1 MLKTICCLLV
11 VSITFST
18 NFLLPSMI
26 TPAFAK
32 VEINQPA
39 YAKWGKVAMEKTK
52 EKYPQASIVDYLHV
66 ERIPGP
72 KTTTERF
79 KLWLKEKNKEF
90 GVFVNIEFETD
101 TERIV
106 NVTYKEVTQ

>member
-1 MLKTICCLLV
+1 MLKTIVFLLV
-11 VSITFST
+11 FSITFST
-18 NFLLPSMI
+18 NLQLPSMI
-26 TPAFAK
+26 TPVFAK
-32 VEINQPA
+32 VEMNQPA

-66 ERIPGP
+66 ERIAGSQ
-72 KTTTERF
+72 TTTERF
-79 KLWLKEKNKEF
+79 KLWLKEQNKEF

-106 NVTYKEVTQ
+106 NVTFKEVTQ